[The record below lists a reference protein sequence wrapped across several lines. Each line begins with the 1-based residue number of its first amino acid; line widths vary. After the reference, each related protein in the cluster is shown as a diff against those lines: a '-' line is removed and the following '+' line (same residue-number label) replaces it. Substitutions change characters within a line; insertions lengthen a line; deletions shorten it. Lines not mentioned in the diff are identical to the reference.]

1 MTSRSLAR
9 WAPALALSAFSAL
22 MTGCAMLP
30 GGNDEPEANAVA
42 GTTEKAIPEMGIE
55 SGLRFRLLASE
66 TEAADG
72 ANPTPKSVV
81 AVIREGNEVQ
91 RIEHDFGMPLA
102 EVDPQDWMT
111 LSDAD
116 DDGHVDLLLTRRL
129 DGEGAG
135 WVDTL
140 YRYDDKAEKFVRVD
154 DLSDKGRLE
163 VLIAGCVSVE
173 PPKENAAPSG
183 QEFCYSPQAG
193 RWIRQLTL
201 PALSVAALKAPEEG
215 GESSACSGSTPDLNA
230 CRKLRVNTDKALKV
244 AMMEHKNTQRPNLQR
259 ERGRQYAQRF
269 AVNLDASHR
278 SWLQY
283 RDNRCQVYVREQG
296 LQAPLFQSANEAC
309 RFRLAQW
316 QLQQYR
322 TE

>member
-1 MTSRSLAR
+1 MNRHLFRR
-9 WAPALALSAFSAL
+9 WAPILALSVL
-22 MTGCAMLP
+22 MSGCALLP
-30 GGNDEPEANAVA
+30 SNEEAADLEASKTAEP
-42 GTTEKAIPEMGIE
+42 AIPELTTE
-55 SGLRFRLLASE
+55 SGYRFRLVAAPAE
-66 TEAADG
+66 PAEGEAKPLRSA
-72 ANPTPKSVV
+72 VV
-81 AVIREGNEVQ
+81 VMRNDREVQ
-91 RIEHDFGMPLA
+91 RIEHDFGMPPS
-102 EVDPQDWMT
+102 EVDPQDWLT

-116 DDGHVDLLLTRRL
+116 DDGHVDLLLTRRAE
-129 DGEGAG
+129 GEGAG
-135 WVDTL
+135 WLDAL
-140 YRYDDKAEKFVRVD
+140 YRFDANDEKFVRVD

-173 PPKENAAPSG
+173 PARENTASAS

-201 PALSVAALKAPEEG
+201 PALSVAAQKGPEQN
-215 GESSACSGSTPDLNA
+215 GESAACLGSSPDLNA
-230 CRKLRVNTDKALKV
+230 CRKLRMSTDKALKT
-244 AMMEHKNTQRPNLQR
+244 AMIEHKNTQRPNLQR

-296 LQAPLFQSANEAC
+296 LQAPLFHAVNEAC

-322 TE
+322 VE

>member
-1 MTSRSLAR
+1 MTKHLIRR
-9 WAPALALSAFSAL
+9 WAPVLALCAL
-22 MTGCAMLP
+22 MSGCALLP
-30 GGNDEPEANAVA
+30 SNEEPAALEASNSAEPAVPEL
-42 GTTEKAIPEMGIE
+42 TTE
-55 SGLRFRLLASE
+55 SGYRFRLVTAPAE
-66 TEAADG
+66 PTEGEAKPPRSAVVVLRDG
-72 ANPTPKSVV
+72 A
-81 AVIREGNEVQ
+81 EVQ
-91 RIEHDFGMPLA
+91 RIEHEFGMPPS
-102 EVDPQDWMT
+102 EVAPQDWLT

-116 DDGHVDLLLTRRL
+116 DDGHVDLLLTRRAE
-129 DGEGAG
+129 GEGAG
-135 WVDTL
+135 WLDTL
-140 YRYDDKAEKFVRVD
+140 YLFDAKDEKFVRVD
-154 DLSDKGRLE
+154 DLSEKGRLE

-173 PPKENAAPSG
+173 PPRETAASPS

-215 GESSACSGSTPDLNA
+215 AEAAACFGSTPDLNA
-230 CRKLRVNTDKALKV
+230 CRKLRMSTDKALKA
-244 AMMEHKNTQRPNLQR
+244 AMTEHKNTQRPNLQR

-296 LQAPLFQSANEAC
+296 LQAPLFHSANEAC

-322 TE
+322 AE